1 MDYSSSENEEKEI
14 SIGRRK
20 YLEKYKDAII
30 KGRKRHY
37 GEDDDD

>member
-1 MDYSSSENEEKEI
+1 MEYSSSDNEEKEI
-14 SIGRRK
+14 SMGKLK

-37 GEDDDD
+37 GEDDED